1 MSGMQTYMTRTRR
14 WTRIEYEKL
23 IDLGIFR
30 PGEPIELLGGDLNA
44 HHAAM
49 GALVA
54 LITLLVAGC
63 ATAAPPPS
71 TAGGEPKS
79 TSAIKRCSPSDPD
92 RHAWFCVIGQ
102 ILYGV
107 AGAMQPDGGYS
118 LR

>member
-1 MSGMQTYMTRTRR
+1 MSV
-14 WTRIEYEKL
+14 
-23 IDLGIFR
+23 
-30 PGEPIELLGGDLNA
+30 
-44 HHAAM
+44 HHAAL
-49 GALVA
+49 GASLA
-54 LITLLVAGC
+54 LIALLVGGC

-71 TAGGEPKS
+71 TAASESKS
-79 TSAIKRCSPSDPD
+79 IKRCSPGDPD

>member
-1 MSGMQTYMTRTRR
+1 MPGMPTSAAGTRR
-14 WTRIEYEKL
+14 SA
-23 IDLGIFR
+23 
-30 PGEPIELLGGDLNA
+30 PVNA
-44 HHAAM
+44 HLSAM
-49 GALVA
+49 GASLA
-54 LITLLVAGC
+54 LIALLFGGC

-71 TAGGEPKS
+71 TAGGESKS